1 MGGWA
6 EFPGEDGWTMISGWT
21 WMGGYSSLRFASWKW
36 LLHVVAL
43 GVQICFC
50 RLLFQVPVIIEFE
63 RDLIDYAPLVMGC
76 GGPLGPD
83 VANTWPVFLIG
94 RRGG

>member
-1 MGGWA
+1 M
-6 EFPGEDGWTMISGWT
+6 
-21 WMGGYSSLRFASWKW
+21 
-36 LLHVVAL
+36 VVACCCTWCSDL
-43 GVQICFC
+43 FC